1 MLLGIISDIHL
12 YRKTDRLVRALDA
25 LKEAEVL
32 LLCGDLAD
40 RALSE
45 QYVLLAECIR
55 QRLGNI
61 PVYCVMGN
69 HDNPARDDSHFR
81 KFERTVNPEMTDL
94 TDESGAF
101 YKQISDEIDL
111 IGLNPEYHQKQFFF
125 SQKGKQLDFLFSS
138 LAVANTR
145 IHIIMCH
152 PPLIEHNPLRK
163 NGMAPYIVG
172 EQNDKLQRILDD
184 AKHTIFISGHTHVF
198 PHVEWDSTHG
208 NLYINNG
215 SICPT
220 VDESCDTPRQGNVT
234 LLNITS
240 EEISILIKGIYN
252 GKIFYSET
260 RTL

>member
-1 MLLGIISDIHL
+1 MLLGVISDIHL

-25 LKEAEVL
+25 IREAEVL

-45 QYVLLAECIR
+45 QYTLLAECIR

-61 PVYCVMGN
+61 PVYCVTGN
-69 HDNPARDDSHFR
+69 HDNPARDDTNYR
-81 KFERTVNPEMTDL
+81 EFERLINPGMTDI
-94 TDESGAF
+94 TDPSGSF
-101 YKQISDEIDL
+101 YKRLYDELDI
-111 IGLNPEYHQKQFFF
+111 IGLNPTYHQKQFYFPA
-125 SQKGKQLDFLFSS
+125 KGGQLDHLGSALETS
-138 LAVANTR
+138 DAR
-145 IHIIMCH
+145 YHIIMCH

-172 EQNDKLQRILDD
+172 EQNDKLQRIVDG
-184 AKHTIFISGHTHVF
+184 AQHTVFISGHTHVF
-198 PHVEWDSTHG
+198 PHVEWDLAHR

-234 LLNITS
+234 LLDING
-240 EEISILIKGIYN
+240 EEITVLIKGIYN
-252 GKIFYSET
+252 GKIFHSET
-260 RTL
+260 RAL